1 MRIREESRSP
11 ALRIFDDEVIIDL
24 FAGGGGWSL
33 GIEQA
38 LGRSP
43 DAAVNH
49 DPDAVAMHKVN
60 HPETEHYIEDIY
72 DVNPTMVCRGKRC
85 GLLVMSPDCTEHSR
99 AKNGAIVRDRKVRSL
114 ADVVH
119 RWVAEVR
126 PRVIFLENVD
136 EWKDW
141 GPLDEHGKIIKDRK
155 GELFQLW
162 WTRLERAGYRLS
174 TRLLCAADFG
184 APTSRKRRFVIAID
198 QSQWEVDPETLWPE
212 ATHGPGRAQP
222 WRTAAE
228 CIDYTEE
235 CPSIFMNK
243 RQARAY
249 TRRTGI
255 RCKRPLV
262 KTTMR
267 RIRRGLWKYV
277 LKNARPFIVPVSHA
291 AKSETEA
298 RVHDTDEAFRTVTGA
313 NRGELALVQPY
324 VARYNGDVEGA
335 ERTAQLD
342 MPLSTADTSNRFA
355 LVTPYVARYNGQSVG
370 QDTAE
375 PLTTVDCN
383 DRFAVV
389 TPYVARTD
397 MHQSNAGCAYDANDP
412 LRTQCTGGSFAVVAP
427 MVVPVKSWGGGGND
441 AAPANKAH
449 RTITTS
455 KRGEFAIVAPTLIQ
469 TGYGERPGQAPRCLD
484 ITKPLGAVISGGT
497 GGNGKHAIV
506 ETRIAAFISKG
517 FSEQQ
522 GGFNGASSIDT
533 PLHTITQRD
542 HNNLALSW
550 MTKLRGTSD
559 AHMDAS
565 SMPLETPVPTI
576 SAGGNHIAEVRA
588 FLAKQC
594 DDAVDDPELRAG
606 ILRIDGARY
615 QITDIGMR
623 MFKAREL
630 FRAQGF
636 PDSYIIDPVTTRTL
650 TWTRN
655 GKTYRRQVTGP
666 LTETIQIEKCG
677 NSVPPPVACAIVRSV
692 FAATYAER
700 SVAA

>member
-11 ALRIFDDEVIIDL
+11 ALRIFDDECIIDL

-126 PRVIFLENVD
+126 PRVIFLENVG
-136 EWKDW
+136 EWEDW
-141 GPLDEHGKIIKDRK
+141 GPLDDGGRIDKARK

-174 TRLLCAADFG
+174 RRILCAADFG
-184 APTSRKRRFVIAID
+184 APTSRKRLFVIAID

-212 ATHGPGRAQP
+212 PTHGAGRSQP

-228 CIDYTEE
+228 CIDYSEE

-249 TRRTGI
+249 TKRTGI

-277 LKNARPFIVPVSHA
+277 LKNARPFIVPVSHG

-298 RVHDTDEAFRTVTGA
+298 RVHAVDEAFRTVTA
-313 NRGELALVQPY
+313 ASRGELALVQPY

-335 ERTAQLD
+335 ERTADLD
-342 MPLSTADTSNRFA
+342 QPLTTADTSNRFA

-370 QDTAE
+370 QDTGE

-383 DRFAVV
+383 DR
-389 TPYVARTD
+389 
-397 MHQSNAGCAYDANDP
+397 
-412 LRTQCTGGSFAVVAP
+412 FAVVAP

-441 AAPANKAH
+441 AAPADKPH

-469 TGYGERPGQAPRCLD
+469 TGYGERSGQAPRCLD
-484 ITKPLGAVISGGT
+484 LQQPLGTIISGGE

-506 ETRIAAFISKG
+506 ETKIAAFISKG
-517 FSEQQ
+517 FSEQD
-522 GGFNGASSIDT
+522 GGFNGASAIDA
-533 PLHTITQRD
+533 PLGTITQRD

-606 ILRIDGARY
+606 ILRINGDRY

-677 NSVPPPVACAIVRSV
+677 NSVPPPIACAIVRSV

-700 SVAA
+700 AVAA